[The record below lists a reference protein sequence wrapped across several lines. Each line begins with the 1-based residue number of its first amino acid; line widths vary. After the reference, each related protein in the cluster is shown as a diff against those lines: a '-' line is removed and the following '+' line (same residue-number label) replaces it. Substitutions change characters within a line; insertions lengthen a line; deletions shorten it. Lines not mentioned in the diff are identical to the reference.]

1 MTTMAPFGVA
11 AILILSFHIG
21 RLLRR
26 DGDVRPS
33 ESEVAE
39 KIASEHK
46 NLCAGRVGFF
56 EPYHM

>member
-1 MTTMAPFGVA
+1 MTPFGVA

-56 EPYHM
+56 EPYHR